1 MIQMDLSNSVKVWGS
16 PFVVVYES
24 IAELAAEIGMS
35 PDFVIYVC
43 FRLSELLGAV
53 KLSLIF
59 LGYRLLRYF
68 YRKRHPAAPG
78 SGGAAC
84 GSGSD

>member
-1 MIQMDLSNSVKVWGS
+1 MVI
-16 PFVVVYES
+16 YED
-24 IAELAAEIGMS
+24 IARLAAEIGRT

-43 FRLSELLGAV
+43 FWISALIGAA
-53 KLSLIF
+53 KLSLIL

-68 YRKRHPAAPG
+68 FRKLRPTAPG

-84 GSGSD
+84 GSGSDYRE

>member
-1 MIQMDLSNSVKVWGS
+1 MVI
-16 PFVVVYES
+16 YED
-24 IAELAAEIGMS
+24 IARLAAEIGRT

-43 FRLSELLGAV
+43 FWLSVLIGAV
-53 KLSLIF
+53 NLSLIL

-68 YRKRHPAAPG
+68 YRKWRRADPG